1 MTQRRVA
8 CSRCGKPLIEGARK
22 CPHCRTWLVERE
34 ESHAPKVVLAGV
46 AIVGTIFAVAVGDRR
61 SPVQEAPPLTTM
73 TVDSAK
79 PSAAAAV
86 PEAPRPAS
94 IGPEI
99 EPEPEPPPPADP
111 KKLWRTREI
120 SIGDVHPLDV
130 VFHPKG
136 TSVYVSADDATL
148 REYSLKTGEMIH
160 KASMPAQGDEI
171 RLVFDRYVAVLRHQD
186 AGRIPVMDTSA
197 WDRDPIL
204 LDVGRSP
211 GEIIPLPDGRTV
223 LAATIDGKRLVR
235 FDLPTG
241 DRIADMTLPHS
252 TGQLFLVRAEDRPY
266 VAAMGALSHGG
277 RAAGA
282 WVDLFDPT
290 EQPFGATRRSIY
302 VGREPRIGAV
312 SRKGEVLFFPDRVSN
327 RAVALIVAGTT
338 TLRSTAVGAS
348 PEQGFFMNDDR
359 HGVTLDSKARTVSVV
374 DLATMK
380 VETTLMLDGVP
391 STGAVSPDGRTL
403 FVSLGGSEWPPKGRG
418 LSVIAGDPPR
428 VVTTLETD
436 EGVSAVDVSRDNAR
450 AAVASYYGK
459 SIFII
464 EQ

>member
-1 MTQRRVA
+1 MTQRRLPCPA
-8 CSRCGKPLIEGARK
+8 CGKPLIEGAFK
-22 CPHCRTWLVERE
+22 CPHCRSWLVERE
-34 ESHAPKVVLAGV
+34 EPRAPKVILASV
-46 AIVGTIFAVAVGDRR
+46 AIVGTIFAVAIGERR
-61 SPVQEAPPLTTM
+61 SPVAEAPPLTTM
-73 TVDSAK
+73 AVESAK
-79 PSAAAAV
+79 SPGAA
-86 PEAPRPAS
+86 EAPRPAS

-99 EPEPEPPPPADP
+99 EPEPETPPPVDP
-111 KKLWRTREI
+111 KKLWRAREI

-148 REYSLKTGEMIH
+148 REYRLKTGELIH
-160 KASMPAQGDEI
+160 KASLPAQGDDI
-171 RLVFDRYVAVLRHQD
+171 RLIFDRYVAVLRHQD
-186 AGRIPVMDTSA
+186 AARIPVMDTSA
-197 WDRDPIL
+197 WDRDPVL

-211 GEIIPLPDGRTV
+211 GDIIALPDGRTV
-223 LAATIDGKRLVR
+223 LAATMDGKRLVR

-241 DRIADMTLPHS
+241 VHLADMTLPHA

-282 WVDLFDPT
+282 WVDLFDPS
-290 EQPFGATRRSIY
+290 EAPFGATRRSIY

-312 SRKGEVLFFPDRVSN
+312 SRSGETLFFPDRVSN
-327 RAVALIVAGTT
+327 RAVQLIVAGTT

-403 FVSLGGSEWPPKGRG
+403 FVSLGGTEWPPKGRG
-418 LSVIAGDPPR
+418 LAVITGDPPR
-428 VVTTLETD
+428 IVSTLETD
-436 EGVSAVDVSRDNAR
+436 EGVSAVDVSRDGAR
-450 AAVASYYGK
+450 AVVASYYGK
-459 SIFII
+459 SIFVI

>member
-1 MTQRRVA
+1 MTQRRLP
-8 CSRCGKPLIEGARK
+8 CSACGKPIVEGALK
-22 CPHCRTWLVERE
+22 CPFCRVWLVERE
-34 ESHAPKVVLAGV
+34 EPRAPKVILACV

-61 SPVQEAPPLTTM
+61 SPVGEAPPLTTM
-73 TVDSAK
+73 VVDSAK
-79 PSAAAAV
+79 TPK

-99 EPEPEPPPPADP
+99 EPEPEPPPPVDP
-111 KKLWRTREI
+111 KKLWRAREI
-120 SIGDVHPLDV
+120 SIGDAHPLDV
-130 VFHPKG
+130 VLHPKG

-148 REYSLKTGEMIH
+148 REYLLKTGEMIH
-160 KASMPAQGDEI
+160 KASMPAQGDDI
-171 RLVFDRYVAVLRHQD
+171 RLIFDRYVAVLRHQD
-186 AGRIPVMDTSA
+186 AGRIPVMDTAA
-197 WDRDPIL
+197 WDRDPVL

-211 GEIIPLPDGRTV
+211 GEIIALPDGRTV
-223 LAATIDGKRLVR
+223 LAATMDGKRLVR

-241 DRIADMTLPHS
+241 VFLADMTLPHA

-277 RAAGA
+277 HAAGA
-282 WVDLFDPT
+282 WVDLFDPS
-290 EQPFGATRRSIY
+290 EEPFGATRRSIF

-312 SRKGEVLFFPDRVSN
+312 SRKGETLFFPDRVSN
-327 RAVALIVAGTT
+327 RAVQLIVAGTT
-338 TLRSTAVGAS
+338 TVRSTAVGSS

-359 HGVTLDSKARTVSVV
+359 HGVTLDSKARTASVV

-380 VETTLMLDGVP
+380 VETTLMLGSVP

-418 LSVIAGDPPR
+418 LVVITGDPPR
-428 VVTTLETD
+428 IVSTLETD
-436 EGVSAVDVSRDNAR
+436 EGVSAVDVSRDGAR
-450 AAVASYYGK
+450 AVVASYYGK
-459 SIFII
+459 SIFVI